1 MPAGRD
7 LALLGIGLRSNFDAC
22 QQLMDRDLLG
32 TRRFAVVRDDF
43 EQHQVR
49 WRRSNWHGTACKL
62 WFCCQLHN
70 GTLHCPSPPPAG
82 GLHHP
87 SPPDPLQD
95 RMHLDCVFSIVSD
108 NVCIMLEEMMGEAS
122 PTRRLVDEYTRGSDG
137 AYAVSR
143 QGVEFSQYMQDNGY
157 HIIPISA
164 KHQLV
169 SAHWALLGG
178 CGGWRRLHDPNCHPT
193 PSKHCAQEY
202 GCNVLN
208 LGNERIIS
216 VHMETAR
223 QIVQSPHFYGDVQC
237 IDYSP
242 ITSMYGAVHCSS
254 QVVKR
259 APRRF

>member
-164 KHQLV
+164 KHQLEHRCERRIQ
-169 SAHWALLGG
+169 SRPRPPLLLRLLVVAIDEVVLAFVHIIQSDLLRVGHL
-178 CGGWRRLHDPNCHPT
+178 CGEHV
-193 PSKHCAQEY
+193 AQSSSRSY
-202 GCNVLN
+202 LC
-208 LGNERIIS
+208 
-216 VHMETAR
+216 
-223 QIVQSPHFYGDVQC
+223 SPVYATE
-237 IDYSP
+237 SLA
-242 ITSMYGAVHCSS
+242 T
-254 QVVKR
+254 
-259 APRRF
+259 